1 MFIIFS
7 LIISSPKEI
16 LIGMKSIIDS
26 NNILLIDYMPISVSA
41 TFFNSGLISLISIF
55 VLYKLRLRLNGLL
68 ISSIFL
74 VLSFAFVGKNIIN
87 IIPFYIGTYVYCI
100 IFNKNYKSVIAIAM
114 MSTTLAPIVSALG
127 FYGILISFVAA
138 FLIPILAQHS
148 IHFHSGYSLYNIG
161 FAGGILSI
169 AIYSQILAMNGQVLI
184 NRDIYQSYNY
194 GIFLLFFIYFIF
206 LIITGYLNSKHF
218 KDDLKEVYKHSGR
231 LVTDFV
237 QKEGFYISIF
247 NMGTLGLMCLI
258 LITIFNK
265 MNGPI
270 LCAML
275 TVVGFGGFGKHLKN
289 CIPVMLG
296 VFISSLFFKIKP
308 GMSIVLVT
316 AMFSTTLSPIAG
328 KFGFLSGVIVGIM
341 HYTMNLHVGVL
352 NGGINLYNNGLAAGL
367 VASIYVP
374 IIEAIKG
381 GSILERT
388 KKKSSKNDR

>member
-16 LIGMKSIIDS
+16 LAGMKSIIDY
-26 NNILLIDYMPISVSA
+26 NNILLVDYMPISISA
-41 TFFNSGLISLISIF
+41 TFFNSGLISIFSIF
-55 VLYKLRLRLNGLL
+55 LLYKLKLRLNGLL
-68 ISSIFL
+68 ISSIFF
-74 VLSFAFVGKNIIN
+74 VLSFSFVGKNIVN
-87 IIPFYIGTYVYCI
+87 VIPFYIGTYIYCI

-114 MSTTLAPIVSALG
+114 MASTLAPMVSVFG
-127 FYGILISFVAA
+127 FQGFLISLIAA
-138 FLIPILAQHS
+138 FLIPIFAQHS
-148 IHFHSGYSLYNIG
+148 IHFHSGYSLYNTG

-169 AIYSQILAMNGQVLI
+169 VIYSQIVAMNGKISV
-184 NRDIYQSYNY
+184 NRNIYENFHY
-194 GIFLLFFIYFIF
+194 GVILLFLIYFLF
-206 LIITGYLNSKHF
+206 LMFLGYLKSKNF
-218 KDDLKEVYKHSGR
+218 KEDLREVYKHTGR

-289 CIPVMLG
+289 CIPVMIG
-296 VFISSLFFKIKP
+296 VFISSLFFKVKP
-308 GMSIVLVT
+308 GISFILVT
-316 AMFSTTLSPIAG
+316 TMFSTTLSPIAG
-328 KFGFLSGVIVGIM
+328 KFGFISGIIVGMM

-367 VASIYVP
+367 VASVYVP

-381 GSILERT
+381 GNLLERA
-388 KKKSSKNDR
+388 KKEISKNDR